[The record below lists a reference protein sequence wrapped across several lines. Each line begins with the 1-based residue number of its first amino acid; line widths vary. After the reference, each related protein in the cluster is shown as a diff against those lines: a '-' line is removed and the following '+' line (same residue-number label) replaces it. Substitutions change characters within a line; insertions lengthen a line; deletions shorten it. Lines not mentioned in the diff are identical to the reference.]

1 MTSAMVDAMP
11 SEAINRFDDY
21 TRDEICD
28 LVPSFCT
35 YKGWIPPPA
44 PPPLSSSPAPLSPR
58 SKPLQPSR
66 STSQCPTKTS
76 VIESGTGGAS
86 QLGIGIGIGLIP
98 FAVVCLWLLL
108 SRRRGGAKRRVEIPA
123 DT

>member
-1 MTSAMVDAMP
+1 MP

-35 YKGWIPPPA
+35 DKGWIPPPA
-44 PPPLSSSPAPLSPR
+44 PPPLSSSTAPLSPR
-58 SKPLQPSR
+58 SKPLQPST

-76 VIESGTGGAS
+76 GIESGGAS